1 MTNDSGFDFDED
13 SKVAAI
19 SAAGPDAQV
28 VGQAAA
34 EAPVDHPKNDA
45 QNAQEVSSP
54 AQSAALVGE
63 EASSTDV
70 HETEKLPE
78 KIYTQAELDAQL
90 KACEAKST
98 GTIDFY
104 KDQSEKYKDS
114 ADDYKE
120 RLAQAHDHYRQK
132 DSLLLRA
139 YTELGDGSPSKLHE
153 LIVRYVQVQLDCG
166 RISEYCKKQEKEVK
180 DAKQIAQA
188 LADKTQELDD
198 KTREVVRLRD
208 QMRDIE
214 GELSTFRGE
223 LSRKEA
229 DLCAA
234 RKNLEGWQEMGNRML
249 GAIVPQCLR
258 NKDWF
263 EDDFLNKLQQQVFA
277 ELPSDAAILVLA
289 SLSEFAVMERSP
301 ATACFDWRK
310 QLSDIGLVVANY
322 MHQMNVPEPDVI
334 RKLQDFSAALRESP
348 TIQDLR
354 IELFIPSLGPGF
366 NSDRVKHLKKGTSVG
381 KIINW
386 GILDPNGTYAKAIV
400 E

>member
-1 MTNDSGFDFDED
+1 MNNSVFHFDDD
-13 SKVAAI
+13 SKDTAI
-19 SAAGPDAQV
+19 SATGLDAQV
-28 VGQAAA
+28 IGQAAA
-34 EAPVDHPKNDA
+34 EAPIDHPENDA

-54 AQSAALVGE
+54 TQSAALVGE
-63 EASSTDV
+63 EASSNDV
-70 HETEKLPE
+70 SETEKLPE
-78 KIYTQAELDAQL
+78 KIYTQAELDAHL
-90 KACEAKST
+90 KACEAKSK

-153 LIVRYVQVQLDCG
+153 LIVRYVQVQLECG
-166 RISEYCKKQEKEVK
+166 RFSEYCKKQEKEVK

-188 LADKTQELDD
+188 LADKTKELDD
-198 KTREVVRLRD
+198 KTKEVVRLRD

-214 GELSTFRGE
+214 GKLSTFRGE

-229 DLCAA
+229 DLCTA

-263 EDDFLNKLQQQVFA
+263 EDDFLNKLQEQVFA
-277 ELPSDAAILVLA
+277 EFPSDAAILVLA

-334 RKLQDFSAALRESP
+334 RKLQDFSAALREAP

-354 IELFIPSLGPGF
+354 IELFIPSLGSGF
-366 NSDRVKHLKKGTSVG
+366 NSDRVKHLRKGTSVG